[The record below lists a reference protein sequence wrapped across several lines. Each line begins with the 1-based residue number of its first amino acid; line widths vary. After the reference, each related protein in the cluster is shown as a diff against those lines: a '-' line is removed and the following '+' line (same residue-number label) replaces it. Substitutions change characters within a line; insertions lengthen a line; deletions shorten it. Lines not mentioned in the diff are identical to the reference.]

1 MPIENLTP
9 VTVENFHIIIPE
21 YIKEKNIIIGGYE
34 DMIDV
39 ILQMIRSRYF
49 FTMDKGIIR
58 GYIEDLTYMYCPGDD
73 LNKDRILAMLEAE
86 DSDDEDE
93 EDDEEDDI
101 IEGGPPEINKLISG
115 LSDSDC

>member
-9 VTVENFHIIIPE
+9 VTTENVHVLIPE

-34 DMIDV
+34 DMMDV

-49 FTMDKGIIR
+49 FTMDKDVLR

-73 LNKDRILAMLEAE
+73 LNKDRILAMLEDD
-86 DSDDEDE
+86 DSDEE
-93 EDDEEDDI
+93 EDMGVEDIEET
-101 IEGGPPEINKLISG
+101 PPDINKLISG

>member
-9 VTVENFHIIIPE
+9 VTTENVHILIPD

-39 ILQMIRSRYF
+39 ILQMIRSKYF
-49 FTMDKGIIR
+49 FTMDKDVLR

-73 LNKDRILAMLEAE
+73 LNKDRIIAMLEAE
-86 DSDDEDE
+86 DSDDE
-93 EDDEEDDI
+93 EDDI
-101 IEGGPPEINKLISG
+101 EIEDIEDKPPEINKLISG